1 MVDSNPDPKPTQPWL
16 PHNALRRVFFV
27 VVGLLIVLLA
37 GVIFFGW
44 LKNFLIFGTFDFV
57 VGKFVDAT
65 GMSILLVKGIL
76 AIVLIPFFA
85 ALREIGM
92 VPLFK
97 RVGRIPKPVAYVIAA
112 CYVSAYFLA
121 MYFTTKDTYFHHTG
135 DKVVATKY
143 CDTMEGIRCFDTPGV
158 DPKYGIVL
166 KPITPEIVDILARR
180 ERGEIP
186 KPLIFGSTSEITFF
200 DPLDGQAKVWYGR
213 SSEGEITLF
222 SSPGYDPTTDQ
233 ELVPVNHQIVDEFRR
248 QQQGAEAKK
257 QAEEKQI
264 QEAARNA
271 AIEGDKA
278 EAEAQENSFREKY
291 VNASVR
297 KIPGRK
303 GLAPLILGD
312 TESAGSLQSSVSAA
326 LQENGM
332 QSVDGLFKPEFVSD
346 GTASRVFDGDLTLAK
361 KLRLNEAVD
370 SVLLVHSS
378 YTVAS
383 AADVSQG
390 LRTVTLSLNMKCI
403 DVVNLRMCGSRSVS
417 VTGIGFSDSEA
428 LSTALR
434 NAGPEIQNFVKSLG
448 N

>member
-1 MVDSNPDPKPTQPWL
+1 MVDLSSDPNPKPSWL
-16 PHNALRRVFFV
+16 PRNSLRIGLFV
-27 VVGLLIVLLA
+27 VLALLFVLLV

-44 LKNFLIFGTFDFV
+44 LKDFLIFGTFDFA

-65 GMSILLVKGIL
+65 GISILLVKGIL
-76 AIVLIPFFA
+76 AFVLIPFFM

-92 VPLFK
+92 VPLCK

-121 MYFTTKDTYFHHTG
+121 MYFATKDTYFHHTG

-166 KPITPEIVDILARR
+166 KPITPEMVGILARR

-200 DPLDGQAKVWYGR
+200 DPLDGQPKVWFGR

-233 ELVPVNHQIVDEFRR
+233 ELTAVNHQIVEEFR
-248 QQQGAEAKK
+248 QQQRRAEEKK
-257 QAEEKQI
+257 QADERQI
-264 QEAARNA
+264 QEATRNA

-278 EAEAQENSFREKY
+278 RAEAQENSFRDKY
-291 VNASVR
+291 MNVSVR
-297 KIPGRK
+297 KSPGRRA
-303 GLAPLILGD
+303 LAPLILGD
-312 TESAGSLQSSVSAA
+312 SESAESLQSSVSAA

-332 QSVDGLFKPEFVSD
+332 QSVDGLFKPEFLRD
-346 GTASRVFDGDLTLAK
+346 GTAAQFFDGDLALAK
-361 KLRLNEAVD
+361 RLRLNQSVD

-417 VTGIGFSDSEA
+417 VRGVGFSDSEA
-428 LSTALR
+428 LSTSLR

-448 N
+448 I